1 MKSEVLNQMM
11 DRKTPKAYA
20 LIQKGMEDPS
30 EDVRKTA
37 LNGFKI
43 IPREL
48 KSAVEILLKD
58 ESYGIV
64 ATALEKL
71 ADAFPADIPS
81 YLKTV
86 ETQIGLHAQ
95 IRIKVLEIRASK
107 GDAIALDS
115 LIDYTGPSFE
125 FWTRRNAMNA
135 LKRINAFNE
144 KALWNI
150 LDGVWNPNSRL
161 ASNSIETL
169 QYFYQQIQH
178 KMLMINT
185 RNGKSDWKPWQKK
198 QWEQIIR

>member
-1 MKSEVLNQMM
+1 
-11 DRKTPKAYA
+11 
-20 LIQKGMEDPS
+20 MEDAS

-48 KSAVEILLKD
+48 KSTVENLLKD
-58 ESYGIV
+58 ESYGIIS
-64 ATALEKL
+64 TALEKL
-71 ADAFPADIPS
+71 ADAFPADIPL

-86 ETQIGLHAQ
+86 ESQIGLHAQ
-95 IRIKVLEIRASK
+95 IRIKVLEIRSSK

-150 LDGVWNPNSRL
+150 LDGAWNPNSRL

-169 QYFYQQIQH
+169 QYFYQQAQH
-178 KMLMINT
+178 KMLIINA
-185 RNGKSDWKPWQKK
+185 RNGKSEWKPWQKK

>member
-1 MKSEVLNQMM
+1 M
-11 DRKTPKAYA
+11 
-20 LIQKGMEDPS
+20 
-30 EDVRKTA
+30 
-37 LNGFKI
+37 
-43 IPREL
+43 
-48 KSAVEILLKD
+48 
-58 ESYGIV
+58 
-64 ATALEKL
+64 